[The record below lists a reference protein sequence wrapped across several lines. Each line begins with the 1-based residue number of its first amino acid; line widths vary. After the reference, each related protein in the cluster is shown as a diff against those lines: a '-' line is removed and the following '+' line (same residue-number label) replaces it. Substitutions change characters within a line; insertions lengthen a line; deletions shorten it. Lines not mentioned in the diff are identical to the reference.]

1 MSWIDKQVS
10 LYTSHRDNT
19 GRPATYRQILLSEFG
34 KDFPVIIALRDLQ
47 KKYDNQ
53 LISDVDYK
61 IKKAEL
67 KSKLQC
73 FSPSALLQSRAKGNI
88 IEISRTGIL
97 QLDFDYYDI
106 QDYDI
111 EELKLA
117 VFSLPFI
124 AFCGLSCS
132 GKGFYALALIAEPE
146 RLNDYAENCFQV
158 FLKYGIKAD
167 TSKGRNV
174 NDLRYLSYDAN
185 MLIREEPETL
195 RIKKFKLQEAAK
207 SVYQANYTKKT
218 FSGNSALVNAELQKI
233 QFAAVGSRWET
244 VQKVSYTLGGLN
256 DFNFL
261 ESIKQAIN
269 NNSSFAGE
277 ESKYLKCADVCFK
290 AGLQKPI

>member
-1 MSWIDKQVS
+1 MSWLNKQVS
-10 LYTSHRDNT
+10 LYSSHKDNIGISRTFQQVLLSDFGNNFQTIIGLRKLEKNYNT
-19 GRPATYRQILLSEFG
+19 GEI
-34 KDFPVIIALRDLQ
+34 
-47 KKYDNQ
+47 N
-53 LISDVDYK
+53 DVDFK
-61 IKKAEL
+61 TKKSQL
-67 KSKLQC
+67 KSNLQC

-88 IEISRTGIL
+88 IEIRRTGML

-111 EELKLA
+111 EDLKQA

-146 RLNDYAENCFQV
+146 RLSEYADHCFKV
-158 FLKYGIKAD
+158 FEGYGICPD

-185 MLIREEPETL
+185 MLIRENPEML
-195 RIKKFKLQEAAK
+195 HIKHFKKQERAK
-207 SVYQANYTKKT
+207 SFYQANYPKTT
-218 FSGNSALVNAELQKI
+218 FSNNSALVNAELQKI
-233 QFAAVGSRWET
+233 QFAAVGNRWQT
-244 VQKVSYTLGGLN
+244 VQKVAYTLGGLN

-261 ESIKQAIN
+261 ESIKQTIN

-290 AGLQKPI
+290 AGSQKPI